1 MREII
6 EFFYPQDDQL
16 RQTLIDHSTKVRRKA
31 LDIAAASGLE
41 IDPELVDGGAMLHD
55 IGIFKCHAPGIF
67 CNGNAPYITH
77 GIIGGKLLREY
88 GAAHGMDL
96 EKYARICERHTGSG
110 LSVEDIR
117 LQKLPLPERDFLPET
132 LEEKL
137 VCLADKFFSKSA
149 DSKEKT
155 LDEIRHSMSKFAPE
169 SLERF
174 EELCRIFKIEENR

>member
-16 RQTLIDHSTKVRRKA
+16 RQTLIDHSRKVCRKA
-31 LDIAAASGLE
+31 LDIAKASN
-41 IDPELVDGGAMLHD
+41 IDLDLKLVEEGSLLHD

-67 CNGNAPYITH
+67 CTGNAPYITH

-88 GAAHGMDL
+88 GSDNGIDL
-96 EKYARICERHTGSG
+96 EKHARICERHTGSG

-137 VCLADKFFSKSA
+137 VCLADKFYSKSA
-149 DSKEKT
+149 DSREKT
-155 LDEIRHSMSKFAPE
+155 LEEIVLSMNKFAPE
-169 SLERF
+169 SRERF
-174 EELCRIFKIEENR
+174 MELCRLFKVS